1 MISTNVT
8 SAPGN
13 TQADMESSTESRPS
27 SDASNLVGLRAR
39 WRLLPTG
46 WRATAVI
53 VAAVLIAGGLIK
65 VTSLLTEG
73 SSPEGP
79 DSSSFSP
86 TSNGLAALSELLTR
100 NGDHVVQLTTPLD
113 GAAFPTDSTVV
124 VAAPTS
130 WQSADTTTLARV
142 LDSGGNVVVAGQ
154 PPSGLLA
161 VLLGARVPEWSANAV
176 TNAEPVASNPLEFGV
191 SQVDSTGPGSWSTAG
206 GTTPL
211 LASSATNP
219 RVYVAVYARI
229 GAGTVVLLSSPA
241 PLQNRLLGQ
250 ADNAAFAIDI
260 TGPTGTTGSGAP
272 RSVIFDEYDHG
283 YGRAGSGIGGL
294 PGSWKAALLLA
305 LAAILVWML
314 SAARRFGPP
323 EKAERELPPPRVSYV
338 DAIATVLS
346 TAQSESVASAAE
358 PLQVRARTTLC
369 RRAGVSADASDDEIA
384 RAAASAG
391 LSGELVRTVLST
403 PRSADDLIAVGRA

>member
-1 MISTNVT
+1 
-8 SAPGN
+8 
-13 TQADMESSTESRPS
+13 MESSIGSPPS
-27 SDASNLVGLRAR
+27 SDTSNLVGLRAR
-39 WRLLPTG
+39 WRLLPAG
-46 WRATAVI
+46 WRVTLVI
-53 VAAVLIAGGLIK
+53 VAAVLVAGGLIK

-100 NGDHVVQLTTPLD
+100 NGGHVVQLTSSLA
-113 GAAFPTDSTVV
+113 GAAFPANSTVV
-124 VAAPTS
+124 VAGPTS
-130 WQSADTTTLARV
+130 WQSTDSTALARV

-154 PPSGLLA
+154 PPSGLLT
-161 VLLGARVPEWSANAV
+161 VLLGVSAPEWSANEV
-176 TNAEPVASNPLEFGV
+176 TNAEPVGSNPLVFGV

-211 LASSATNP
+211 LASTGTGSTT
-219 RVYVAVYARI
+219 YLAVYAHV
-229 GAGTVVLLSSPA
+229 GVGTLVLLSSPA

-250 ADNAAFAIDI
+250 VDNAAFALDI
-260 TGPTGTTGSGAP
+260 TGATGAAGTTAGRP
-272 RSVIFDEYDHG
+272 VIFDEYDHG
-283 YGRAGSGIGGL
+283 YGRAGGGIGGL

-305 LAAILVWML
+305 LAAVLVWML

-323 EKAERELPPPRVSYV
+323 EKAERELPPPRVAYV
-338 DAIATVLS
+338 DAIATLFS
-346 TAQSESVASAAE
+346 TAKSESVASAAE
-358 PLQVRARTTLC
+358 NLQVRARTTLC
-369 RRAGVSADASDDEIA
+369 RRAGVSTNASDDEIA

-403 PRSADDLIAVGRA
+403 PRSADELVAVGRASAQLAQDRWS